1 MNDDYMIS
9 FQNETKQTI
18 EASYKKMTA
27 VERSVAD
34 FFIGNK
40 DDMDF
45 SSKNISRVLYVSE
58 ATLSRFSQKCGYKGY
73 REFIFSYER
82 DLKFEQKSEGTEK
95 DVGLFAR
102 RVQNSYQKLL
112 QENFRILDEEQVR
125 RVAGMLNISKRVLIF
140 GIGNSGYAAEE
151 FQLRFM
157 RIGMDVNAVTDS
169 HMMKI
174 GAALAGE
181 ETLVIAITL
190 SGETAEVLESIRIA
204 KSRGASIIC
213 ITAVSGSSV
222 AKESQEVIRVAALKN
237 LDTGTKISPQFS
249 ILAIMDLIILQMIL
263 TLKHKNIRQP
273 CLLFV
278 QKGNTRRIKMNKKKY
293 IGIDIGGTAV
303 KIGSVDEDGTI
314 HATET
319 YAVNFDGYE
328 TPILQT
334 VVKSC
339 HNFLEKYRENAS
351 EYAGIGVSATGAIST
366 KKGVVEGTAGHI
378 KNWINSPIRQV
389 MEQEFHIPTEV
400 LNDANAAA
408 LGEAWIGAAKG
419 KKDVVVVTIGTG
431 VGGGILMNGK
441 ILLGASGF
449 AGELG
454 HIPVQYEGE
463 MCTCGNRGCLEHY
476 GSTSALVRKVRWAIQ
491 EGAIAGAADTP
502 VDGRWI
508 FAQATT
514 GNVVV
519 QKILQE
525 WIEVIASALVGFV
538 HMFNPEQ
545 ILIGGGVSAQEDL
558 FIAPVRSY
566 VMKHVM
572 PNFAKDLEIC
582 AAALKNEAGMVG
594 AVYYCIQQERECDC

>member
-190 SGETAEVLESIRIA
+190 SGETAEVLEYLHVKNPEEKLAEMIKEIKTENA
-204 KSRGASIIC
+204 GTFAEKLMEHVMLFTGGHALDDMTIV
-213 ITAVSGSSV
+213 VSG
-222 AKESQEVIRVAALKN
+222 IW
-237 LDTGTKISPQFS
+237 
-249 ILAIMDLIILQMIL
+249 
-263 TLKHKNIRQP
+263 
-273 CLLFV
+273 
-278 QKGNTRRIKMNKKKY
+278 
-293 IGIDIGGTAV
+293 
-303 KIGSVDEDGTI
+303 
-314 HATET
+314 
-319 YAVNFDGYE
+319 
-328 TPILQT
+328 
-334 VVKSC
+334 
-339 HNFLEKYRENAS
+339 EK
-351 EYAGIGVSATGAIST
+351 
-366 KKGVVEGTAGHI
+366 
-378 KNWINSPIRQV
+378 
-389 MEQEFHIPTEV
+389 
-400 LNDANAAA
+400 
-408 LGEAWIGAAKG
+408 
-419 KKDVVVVTIGTG
+419 
-431 VGGGILMNGK
+431 
-441 ILLGASGF
+441 
-449 AGELG
+449 
-454 HIPVQYEGE
+454 
-463 MCTCGNRGCLEHY
+463 
-476 GSTSALVRKVRWAIQ
+476 
-491 EGAIAGAADTP
+491 
-502 VDGRWI
+502 
-508 FAQATT
+508 
-514 GNVVV
+514 
-519 QKILQE
+519 
-525 WIEVIASALVGFV
+525 
-538 HMFNPEQ
+538 
-545 ILIGGGVSAQEDL
+545 
-558 FIAPVRSY
+558 
-566 VMKHVM
+566 
-572 PNFAKDLEIC
+572 
-582 AAALKNEAGMVG
+582 
-594 AVYYCIQQERECDC
+594 

>member
-249 ILAIMDLIILQMIL
+249 ILAIMDVLYSYYFANDSYFKTQKYKA
-263 TLKHKNIRQP
+263 TLSAIRA
-273 CLLFV
+273 
-278 QKGNTRRIKMNKKKY
+278 KGEH
-293 IGIDIGGTAV
+293 TAV

-594 AVYYCIQQERECDC
+594 AVYYCIQQERACDC

>member
-1 MNDDYMIS
+1 
-9 FQNETKQTI
+9 
-18 EASYKKMTA
+18 
-27 VERSVAD
+27 
-34 FFIGNK
+34 
-40 DDMDF
+40 
-45 SSKNISRVLYVSE
+45 
-58 ATLSRFSQKCGYKGY
+58 
-73 REFIFSYER
+73 
-82 DLKFEQKSEGTEK
+82 
-95 DVGLFAR
+95 
-102 RVQNSYQKLL
+102 
-112 QENFRILDEEQVR
+112 
-125 RVAGMLNISKRVLIF
+125 
-140 GIGNSGYAAEE
+140 
-151 FQLRFM
+151 
-157 RIGMDVNAVTDS
+157 
-169 HMMKI
+169 
-174 GAALAGE
+174 
-181 ETLVIAITL
+181 
-190 SGETAEVLESIRIA
+190 
-204 KSRGASIIC
+204 
-213 ITAVSGSSV
+213 
-222 AKESQEVIRVAALKN
+222 
-237 LDTGTKISPQFS
+237 
-249 ILAIMDLIILQMIL
+249 
-263 TLKHKNIRQP
+263 
-273 CLLFV
+273 
-278 QKGNTRRIKMNKKKY
+278 MNKKKY

-491 EGAIAGAADTP
+491 EGAIAK
-502 VDGRWI
+502 RK
-508 FAQATT
+508 
-514 GNVVV
+514 N
-519 QKILQE
+519 
-525 WIEVIASALVGFV
+525 
-538 HMFNPEQ
+538 
-545 ILIGGGVSAQEDL
+545 
-558 FIAPVRSY
+558 
-566 VMKHVM
+566 
-572 PNFAKDLEIC
+572 C
-582 AAALKNEAGMVG
+582 AAVNKE
-594 AVYYCIQQERECDC
+594 

>member
-1 MNDDYMIS
+1 
-9 FQNETKQTI
+9 
-18 EASYKKMTA
+18 MTA

-213 ITAVSGSSV
+213 MTAVSGSSV
-222 AKESQEVIRVAALKN
+222 AKESQEVIQVAALKN

-249 ILAIMDLIILQMIL
+249 ILAIMDVLYSYYFAMIL

-339 HNFLEKYRENAS
+339 HNFLENIVRMLLNMQESGCQQREQS
-351 EYAGIGVSATGAIST
+351 LQ
-366 KKGVVEGTAGHI
+366 K
-378 KNWINSPIRQV
+378 R
-389 MEQEFHIPTEV
+389 
-400 LNDANAAA
+400 
-408 LGEAWIGAAKG
+408 
-419 KKDVVVVTIGTG
+419 
-431 VGGGILMNGK
+431 
-441 ILLGASGF
+441 SGRR
-449 AGELG
+449 
-454 HIPVQYEGE
+454 
-463 MCTCGNRGCLEHY
+463 NRRTY
-476 GSTSALVRKVRWAIQ
+476 
-491 EGAIAGAADTP
+491 
-502 VDGRWI
+502 
-508 FAQATT
+508 
-514 GNVVV
+514 
-519 QKILQE
+519 
-525 WIEVIASALVGFV
+525 
-538 HMFNPEQ
+538 
-545 ILIGGGVSAQEDL
+545 
-558 FIAPVRSY
+558 
-566 VMKHVM
+566 
-572 PNFAKDLEIC
+572 
-582 AAALKNEAGMVG
+582 
-594 AVYYCIQQERECDC
+594 